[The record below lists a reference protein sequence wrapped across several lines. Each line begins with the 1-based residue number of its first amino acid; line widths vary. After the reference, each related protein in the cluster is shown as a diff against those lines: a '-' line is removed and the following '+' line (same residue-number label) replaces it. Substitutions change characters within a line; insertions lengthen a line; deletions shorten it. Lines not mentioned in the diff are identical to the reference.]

1 MKISA
6 RNKVK
11 AKIEEIEG
19 INVISLV
26 KLRAK
31 PFTITAVIT
40 REAAEELRLKE
51 GDKVRVIFKA
61 TEVMISRE

>member
-51 GDKVRVIFKA
+51 GDEVRVIFKA